1 MNYCFIQIQKLIKE
15 YTEKWNAEKKLKVQM
30 RRKRVFF
37 IFIYLLQRKEGRID
51 KEEKEEEEK
60 SESQEPPL
68 KQERVEEK
76 PSTKLDLKKLAFVL
90 DDDE

>member
-1 MNYCFIQIQKLIKE
+1 MNYYVIQIQKLIKE

-37 IFIYLLQRKEGRID
+37 IFIVLLQRREGRI
-51 KEEKEEEEK
+51 EKEEEK
-60 SESQEPPL
+60 NESPEPPL
-68 KQERVEEK
+68 KQEKVEEQ

>member
-1 MNYCFIQIQKLIKE
+1 MSYYFIQIRKLIKE

-30 RRKRVFF
+30 RRKRVFLYY
-37 IFIYLLQRKEGRID
+37 ILLLLQRREGII
-51 KEEKEEEEK
+51 EKEEEK
-60 SESQEPPL
+60 NESPEPPL
-68 KQERVEEK
+68 KQEKVEEQ